1 MRCLALLLLAACAGA
16 TGGPARGLSPLRL
29 ISPAYTFTHP
39 RALEPTPEM
48 QQWFSDFL
56 ACYEFRDDPA
66 LTLWYTA
73 RRMYRWD
80 MPLLGYHTYYMR
92 RMYRWDMPLLGYH
105 TYYMGEGEE
114 RLQSL
119 IVVRADLL
127 QPGQE
132 RLRSTVLH
140 ELVHRFLPFAQHGS
154 KWFHA
159 CGVSG

>member
-1 MRCLALLLLAACAGA
+1 VRCLALLLLAACAGA

-39 RALEPTPEM
+39 QALEPTPEM

-66 LTLWYTA
+66 LTRWYTA
-73 RRMYRWD
+73 
-80 MPLLGYHTYYMR
+80 R